1 MREALLIGFCKYVA
15 NSNENFFP
23 RVSTLSKLLFAL
35 ENLKKKKKE
44 PSSNETYRAL
54 CFIGSFRV
62 IRLIERKKKNK
73 KVKKKKEIKCE
84 I

>member
-35 ENLKKKKKE
+35 ENLKKKKR
-44 PSSNETYRAL
+44 TL
-54 CFIGSFRV
+54 Q
-62 IRLIERKKKNK
+62 
-73 KVKKKKEIKCE
+73 
-84 I
+84 

>member
-35 ENLKKKKKE
+35 ENLKKKKNPPVTKRIE
-44 PSSNETYRAL
+44 PFVSL
-54 CFIGSFRV
+54 VPFV
-62 IRLIERKKKNK
+62 
-73 KVKKKKEIKCE
+73 
-84 I
+84 